1 MLPEWSWNGGWGAV
15 RVRAVQTP
23 IWIEIF
29 QHFIKQYSIP
39 MCSSWKIA
47 PWECREGREGEQELL
62 QDPRIPWVV
71 QYLQV
76 EEKRAAKETEEE
88 EPGRDPVLEE
98 NSEMVPVGICSSSWH
113 VHFHSQKRLHSDLKK
128 KKMWSPYK
136 ETTTEENSFK
146 WKEWSAI

>member
-1 MLPEWSWNGGWGAV
+1 M
-15 RVRAVQTP
+15 
-23 IWIEIF
+23 
-29 QHFIKQYSIP
+29 
-39 MCSSWKIA
+39 
-47 PWECREGREGEQELL
+47 
-62 QDPRIPWVV
+62 V

-136 ETTTEENSFK
+136 ETTSEENSFK
-146 WKEWSAI
+146 WKE